1 MDMDGLCG
9 HGAAEEA
16 EEAEEHDDDAA
27 VARRLHRALNP
38 RPARRGGPG
47 PRPPARARGPAAAA
61 AAEPGGAEKAKLSD
75 FKLFDYRGKAVAA
88 PEEEDYVYDYDVKK
102 TRANEWLPSSE
113 GRAWEEAGRILGEA
127 GPSGL
132 GSARRRL
139 AVDSFEP
146 DHHPFLV
153 HRLMAGPGRRTSR
166 FRGVSKKIG
175 GKGSKP
181 WQARIHVT
189 ENGKRRFIQISTFAR
204 EEDAGRAFD
213 RVSIAKLGPAKAK
226 TNFPAAEYSAE
237 WAELEALGLDGAVAL
252 ERELAAAGRLKHRP
266 DLLKKALRLRG
277 VGKMKR
283 ELTMRAEAEEEACAK
298 RKRAELATR
307 AEAEAEARAERKRA
321 EAERRRLALQ
331 QARLDPSW
339 RDWAG
344 GLPVEVL
351 AKVAKSLVA
360 TETRG
365 HGPTLLAITCEGWR
379 TGFDI
384 AKAQARGSWR
394 DWAGGMPA
402 DVLAKVGQTLKH
414 DGRGLFVFAGVC
426 TGWRDVQRRLGG
438 PLRARVHSDVILP
451 GRVALVKWA
460 LAHAGCPREKKN
472 GDTLARAAALSGH
485 LELVQ
490 WLCGEGGF
498 KMDERVMSGAA
509 RGGNLELV
517 QWLRGEGCPWDHWTC
532 YHAAWNGHLE
542 VLRWARES
550 GCRMEKW
557 TCFAAARSGRQGV
570 LRWARENGA
579 PWDAHTEDLA
589 RERFGYTDNFGNL
602 VL

>member
-1 MDMDGLCG
+1 MAPRGLLVRVV
-9 HGAAEEA
+9 AVEPSAVAVEP
-16 EEAEEHDDDAA
+16 AA
-27 VARRLHRALNP
+27 VAVEPAAVGRVFRVRAVPESGAHPQEPDAHALEVTAAGGVAVRALLAAFAAGQGEQGARWGASITAWTIQP
-38 RPARRGGPG
+38 RAGGARVVVTAAEAVDFREL
-47 PRPPARARGPAAAA
+47 PPPAAAA
-61 AAEPGGAEKAKLSD
+61 AA
-75 FKLFDYRGKAVAA
+75 AA
-88 PEEEDYVYDYDVKK
+88 PVPV
-102 TRANEWLPSSE
+102 
-113 GRAWEEAGRILGEA
+113 
-127 GPSGL
+127 
-132 GSARRRL
+132 
-139 AVDSFEP
+139 
-146 DHHPFLV
+146 
-153 HRLMAGPGRRTSR
+153 
-166 FRGVSKKIG
+166 GV
-175 GKGSKP
+175 
-181 WQARIHVT
+181 A
-189 ENGKRRFIQISTFAR
+189 
-204 EEDAGRAFD
+204 
-213 RVSIAKLGPAKAK
+213 
-226 TNFPAAEYSAE
+226 
-237 WAELEALGLDGAVAL
+237 
-252 ERELAAAGRLKHRP
+252 AAAGSGS
-266 DLLKKALRLRG
+266 A
-277 VGKMKR
+277 
-283 ELTMRAEAEEEACAK
+283 
-298 RKRAELATR
+298 
-307 AEAEAEARAERKRA
+307 KRA
-321 EAERRRLALQ
+321 EAERRRLALQRNMQ

-351 AKVAKSLVA
+351 AKVAKSLVT

-365 HGPTLLAITCEGWR
+365 HGQTLLAVTCEGWR
-379 TGFDI
+379 TGLDI

-402 DVLAKVGQTLKH
+402 DVLAKVWQTLKH
-414 DGRGLFVFAGVC
+414 DGRGLFVSAGVC

-517 QWLRGEGCPWDHWTC
+517 QWLRGEGWPWDHWTC

-589 RERFGYTDNFGNL
+589 RERFGYTDTFGNL